1 VNRRD
6 AETQRGAK
14 KKKVKKEK
22 VKKEEKRAKTFRKP

>member
-14 KKKVKKEK
+14 KKKVKN
-22 VKKEEKRAKTFRKP
+22 EEKRAKTLRKS